1 MFRQEPCSEDRLN
14 RAKRPSSDLPM
25 RPVAAISDRRKEECW
40 PNPPQAERHGKEG
53 LVWVR
58 GATARTAER
67 LPATWLHISFGRSRA
82 ILPTMQRRGLDHLE
96 QRIRCP

>member
-1 MFRQEPCSEDRLN
+1 MFRQEPRSEDRSY
-14 RAKRPSSDLPM
+14 RAYRPFSELLT
-25 RPVAAISDRRKEECW
+25 RPAAAISKRRKEECW

-58 GATARTAER
+58 GATAQKAET
-67 LPATWLHISFGRSRA
+67 LLATLLHISFGRSRA